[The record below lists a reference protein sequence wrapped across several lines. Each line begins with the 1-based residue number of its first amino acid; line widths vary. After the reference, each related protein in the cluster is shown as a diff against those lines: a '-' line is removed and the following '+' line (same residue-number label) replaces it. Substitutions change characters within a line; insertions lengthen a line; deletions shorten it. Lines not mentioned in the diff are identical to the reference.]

1 VFTFFRVASA
11 FVAPVLVLALAHHLA
26 PLVAT
31 LPPTL
36 AGLRTWG
43 PIIALL
49 LAGGLA
55 LAFNRGRVLFGV
67 ASLSVA
73 FVAYKLQVQPDLAS
87 FAGRSVFGALSLFVP
102 LNLAALVVLRERGI
116 FSFYGLRRAGTIALQ
131 VLLTVWVVA
140 SEHREVTDWLYYPFV
155 AATALEPLPV
165 PQIALLIMLA
175 GMTLAVG
182 AAVASRTAIDAG
194 IAGALVAFF
203 VGCNAVALPN
213 HFAIYTAAAAV
224 MLGIA
229 VVHDTYRLAFRDELT
244 GLPSRRALNER
255 MMAMGNH
262 YAIAM
267 LDVDHFKSFNDTWGH
282 DLGDQVLKMVAR
294 KIEAIGGGGRAYRYG
309 GEEFVIVFP
318 GKSLRDVWARLEGVR
333 RSIEAY
339 RVAIR
344 GPDRPAELEPGRTQ
358 RGTGPVGRAVS
369 VTVSIGVAQRDD
381 RNLSATDVL
390 LAADRAL
397 YRAKEKGRNQ
407 VSR

>member
-1 VFTFFRVASA
+1 VFTFLRVASA
-11 FVAPVLVLALAHHLA
+11 FVAPVLVLAAAHYLA
-26 PLVAT
+26 PLVTT

-49 LAGGLA
+49 LAAGLA
-55 LAFNRGRVLFGV
+55 LVFNRGRVLFGV
-67 ASLSVA
+67 ASLCVA
-73 FVAYKLQVQPDLAS
+73 FVAYKLQVQPDLTG

-102 LNLAALVVLRERGI
+102 LNLAVLVLLRERGV
-116 FSFYGLRRAGTIALQ
+116 FSFYGLRRAGTIVLQ
-131 VLLTVWVVA
+131 VLLTIWVVA
-140 SEHREVTDWLYYPFV
+140 GERTAVTDWLYYPFV
-155 AATALEPLPV
+155 AVTALQALPV
-165 PQIALLIMLA
+165 PQPALLVMLAGIMLA
-175 GMTLAVG
+175 VG
-182 AAVASRTAIDAG
+182 VAVASRTAIDAAF
-194 IAGALVAFF
+194 AGALAAFF
-203 VGCNAVALPN
+203 IGCNTVTLPN

-224 MLGIA
+224 MLG
-229 VVHDTYRLAFRDELT
+229 VGVLHDTYRLAFRDELT

-255 MMAMGNH
+255 MMALGNH
-262 YAIAM
+262 YSMAM

-282 DLGDQVLKMVAR
+282 DLGDQVVKMVAR

-318 GKSLRDVWARLEGVR
+318 GKSLRDVWSHLEAVR

-344 GPDRPAELEPGRTQ
+344 GPDRPAEPEPGRAQ
-358 RGTGPVGRAVS
+358 RGTGLAGHTVS

-381 RNLSATDVL
+381 RNLSPADVL